1 METSLTGGPGLHAAS
16 RVAVPWRRFTL
27 LAAAAAGLYVVALG
41 IPAGIIPSP
50 LFHRAVPADIWNLL
64 FWLVPAVLS
73 GPLAATYLVPW
84 PASCRVGGRAGTG
97 GLLSF
102 LAAGCPV
109 CNKLVVL
116 AVGASGALAYYR
128 PLQPLLGAV
137 SVVLL
142 GLALRARFR
151 TRAGRSWTAG
161 AQTRGGA
168 TAGGQARP
176 GPAPGRPG

>member
-1 METSLTGGPGLHAAS
+1 MSAGA
-16 RVAVPWRRFTL
+16 AVPWRRFAL

-50 LFHRAVPADIWNLL
+50 LFHRAVPPDTWNLL
-64 FWLVPAVLS
+64 SWVAPAVLA

-97 GLLSF
+97 GMLSF

-151 TRAGRSWTAG
+151 TRAGSSRP
-161 AQTRGGA
+161 
-168 TAGGQARP
+168 AGGQAA
-176 GPAPGRPG
+176 GGAGAAAS

>member
-1 METSLTGGPGLHAAS
+1 MSGGA
-16 RVAVPWRRFTL
+16 AVPWRRFAL
-27 LAAAAAGLYVVALG
+27 LAVAAAGLYVVALG
-41 IPAGIIPSP
+41 IPAGIIPNP
-50 LFHRAVPADIWNLL
+50 LFHRVVPPDIWNLL
-64 FWLVPAVLS
+64 FWIAPAVLS

-84 PASCRVGGRAGTG
+84 PTACRVGGRAGAG
-97 GLLSF
+97 GMLSF

-142 GLALRARFR
+142 GLALRVRLR
-151 TRAGRSWTAG
+151 IHAGGSRPAG
-161 AQTRGGA
+161 GQTRGGA
-168 TAGGQARP
+168 TARSS
-176 GPAPGRPG
+176 